1 MTLTQLPIENYG
13 RLLVVSPHPD
23 DETLIAAVL
32 MQRILA
38 QGGEVRVVITTN
50 GDCQQ
55 TAPRREYHHLIPRTV
70 DYIKLGNM
78 RQKELVEGLGRLG
91 VADEHIYFLGY
102 PDLGLSEMWAHY
114 WDPSYPFRSSST
126 KATRSPYPRT
136 FNPDSIYAGEH
147 LYKDLVKIIDGYRPD
162 LITVTNSFDTHP
174 DHRAVEMYTRLAMAT
189 VQVRDPAFQADAYG
203 SLVHRAKY
211 PHPTGIHTDLE
222 LLPPPNLTRLGV
234 DWLRVDLEPYQ
245 IIRKLSALRDYRS
258 QMAVMGDFLE
268 AFGRKNELFTT
279 LPVAHLPQLSQG
291 DSKDPSSWR
300 DAHGAVVGLLDRS
313 PSMDFY
319 ADALMPATDIVK
331 TFAAKTTDRSVWVAL
346 KLRGK
351 ARRFQHYHL
360 GILAID
366 AAGDL
371 HYLHASNHPRDETV
385 LSVVLSGKYVVA
397 EFPIEWLVG
406 ARYLFIGGLVTGP
419 HSIVLD
425 NSNWPLVTWP

>member
-1 MTLTQLPIENYG
+1 MRLPHLPVENYQ

-23 DETLIAAVL
+23 DETLISAGL

-55 TAPRREYHHLIPRTV
+55 TAPRKEFHHLIPRTA

-78 RQKELVEGLGRLG
+78 RQKEIVDGLGSLG
-91 VADEHIYFLGY
+91 VADEHIYFLSY

-147 LYKDLVKIIDGYRPD
+147 LYKDLIKIIDDYRPD

-174 DHRAVEMYTRLAMAT
+174 DHRAIEMYTRLSLAT
-189 VQVRDPAFQADAYG
+189 VQVCDPSFQTDVYG

-211 PHPTGIHTDLE
+211 PHPKGIHTDLE

-234 DWLRVDLEPYQ
+234 DWLRVDLEPHQ
-245 IIRKLSALRDYRS
+245 VTRKLSALKDYRS
-258 QMAVMGDFLE
+258 QMAVMADFLD

-279 LPVAHLPQLSQG
+279 LPVARLPILSQG
-291 DSKDPSSWR
+291 DLKDPNSWR
-300 DAHGAVVGLLDRS
+300 DVHGAVVGLLDRS
-313 PSMDFY
+313 PNMDFY
-319 ADALMPATDIVK
+319 ADDLMPATDIVK
-331 TFAAKTTDRSVWVAL
+331 TFAAQHTDGSVWVAI

-360 GILAID
+360 GIMAID
-366 AAGDL
+366 VVGDL
-371 HYLHASNHPRDETV
+371 HYLHASNHPRDETA
-385 LSVVLSGKYVVA
+385 LSVDLSGKYVAAQFPA
-397 EFPIEWLVG
+397 ERLAG

-425 NSNWPLVTWP
+425 NSNWPLVILP